1 MKDVFCRIIE
11 GEIPS
16 NKVYEDDDVLAI
28 LDISQATRGHTLVMP
43 KAHYESILDTP
54 KAILHK
60 VYDVAQR
67 IAQAMVAELGAKG
80 VNILTNAK
88 EMAGQTVPHF
98 HVHIIPRYMA
108 GEGGFMIEM
117 KNNEGKED
125 LPLLV
130 AKITHGMD

>member
-54 KAILHK
+54 KATLHK

-98 HVHIIPRYMA
+98 HVHVIPRYMA

-130 AKITHGMD
+130 EKITHGMD